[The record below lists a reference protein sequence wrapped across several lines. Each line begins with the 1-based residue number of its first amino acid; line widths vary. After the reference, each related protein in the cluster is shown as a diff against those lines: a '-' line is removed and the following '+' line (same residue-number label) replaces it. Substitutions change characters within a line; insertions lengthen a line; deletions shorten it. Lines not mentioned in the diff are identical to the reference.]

1 MFAITIF
8 WKILDVD
15 DGMLHFLVHERRRR
29 SEIVIKSAVPIPWR
43 CFS

>member
-8 WKILDVD
+8 WKILDV
-15 DGMLHFLVHERRRR
+15 GMLHFLVHERR